1 LFGKKETFTFVK
13 RLLFKNFFNFQKTNN
28 MSTITGKKQ
37 ILKGGEF
44 IIRESSWDEVYI
56 PEQITEEQQM
66 MRDMTKDFVTKEIDP
81 YLEEYDKDPMKGV
94 EVLNKAGELGLLALH
109 IPEEYGG
116 AGKDLTTYSYVTEI
130 LGWGHGMSVA
140 IGAHTGIGTCPII
153 YYGNEEQRAKYLP
166 KLATGELKAAYC
178 LTEPWSGSDALG
190 ARTKAVLSEDGK
202 YYILNGQKM
211 WITNAGFADIFI
223 VFAKI
228 DGDDKKF
235 TAFIVERGYE
245 GVSVGAEEKKMGIKS
260 SSTRQV
266 FFNNVK
272 VPAENL
278 LGEIGKGHKIAFQ
291 ILNIGRYKLCNGVL
305 GGAKRAIAQAVK
317 YANERQQ
324 FKVPISSFGAIKQ
337 KLGEMA
343 IRTWAAE
350 SASYRVCDLIN
361 QKEHEL
367 KAAGKSMTEY
377 LTGGAEEYQIECAL
391 LKVIG
396 SEVLDY
402 VVDEALQIH
411 GGYGFSEE
419 YPMAR
424 AYRDSRINRI
434 FEGTNEINRMLSID
448 ALLKF
453 AMKGK
458 IDLMTPGMAVQKEL
472 MSVPDFGSGDDGTD
486 VFAAEKKALKNA
498 KKAFLLVAGGA
509 VQKLMQKLESEQEI
523 LIYAADV
530 LADIL
535 IMESAMLRAEKLV
548 NLHGLEASQLYVD
561 MVKCYFFDAMD
572 RIYVNGRQ
580 ALAAFASG
588 DELRMMLMGL
598 KRFTKYEI
606 INTKEIRRAVA
617 NKLIQEND
625 YVFWN

>member
-1 LFGKKETFTFVK
+1 
-13 RLLFKNFFNFQKTNN
+13 
-28 MSTITGKKQ
+28 MSTTTEKTTT
-37 ILKGGEF
+37 LKGGEF
-44 IIRESSWDEVYI
+44 IIKESQWQDVYI
-56 PEQITEEQQM
+56 PEQINEEQTM
-66 MRDMTKDFVTKEIDP
+66 MRQMAKDFVTKEIDP
-81 YLEEYDKDPMKGV
+81 RIEELDKDPMKGV
-94 EVLNKAGELGLLALH
+94 ELIDKAGELGLLGLH

-116 AGKDLTTYSYVTEI
+116 LGKDLTTFSFVTEV
-130 LGWGHGMSVA
+130 LGWGHGVSVA

-153 YYGNEEQRAKYLP
+153 YYGTDAQRAKYLP
-166 KLATGELKAAYC
+166 KLSTGELKAAYC

-190 ARTKAVLSEDGK
+190 AKTKAVLSDDKK
-202 YYILNGQKM
+202 YYTLNGQKM
-211 WITNAGFADIFI
+211 WITNAGFADVFI

-235 TAFIVERGYE
+235 TAFIVERSFE

-272 VPAENL
+272 VPVENL

-305 GGAKRAIAQAVK
+305 GGAKRGVTTAVK
-317 YANERQQ
+317 YANERMQ
-324 FKVPISSFGAIKQ
+324 FKTPISSFGAIKQ

-343 IRTWAAE
+343 VRVWVAE
-350 SASYRVCDLIN
+350 SASYRVCDLIL

-377 LTGGAEEYQIECAL
+377 LTGGAEEYQVECAL
-391 LKVIG
+391 LKVTG
-396 SEVLDY
+396 SETLDF

-424 AYRDSRINRI
+424 SYRDSRINRI

-458 IDLMTPGMAVQKEL
+458 LDLMTPGMAIQKEL
-472 MSVPDFGSGDDGTD
+472 MSVPDFSSPDADDIFG
-486 VFAAEKKALKNA
+486 AERKALKQA
-498 KKAFLLVAGGA
+498 KKAFLLVAGSA
-509 VQKLMQKLESEQEI
+509 VQKLMMQLEKEQEI
-523 LIYAADV
+523 LIHAADM
-530 LADIL
+530 LIDIL
-535 IMESAMLRAEKLV
+535 NMESAMLRAEKLV
-548 NLHGLEASQLYVD
+548 NLHGQEAAQIYVD

-572 RIYVNGRQ
+572 RINVAGKS
-580 ALAAFASG
+580 ALAAFATG
-588 DELRMMLMGL
+588 DELRIMLMGL

-606 INTKEIRRAVA
+606 INTKEIRRTVA
-617 NKLIQEND
+617 DKLIAEGA
-625 YVFWN
+625 YPFWD

>member
-1 LFGKKETFTFVK
+1 
-13 RLLFKNFFNFQKTNN
+13 
-28 MSTITGKKQ
+28 MSTSTDKKTL
-37 ILKGGEF
+37 LKGGEF
-44 IIRESSWDEVYI
+44 LVRESSWEEVFI
-56 PEQITEEQQM
+56 PEEISEEQQM
-66 MRDMTKDFVTKEIDP
+66 MRDMARDFIRTEIDP
-81 YLEEYDKDPMKGV
+81 NLEKLDAMEPGLAEAK
-94 EVLNKAGELGLLALH
+94 LAKAGELGLLALS

-116 AGKDLTTYSYVTEI
+116 MGKDLTTVSYVTEMI
-130 LGWGHGMSVA
+130 GGGHGFSVTL
-140 IGAHTGIGTCPII
+140 GAHTGIGTLPIL
-153 YYGNEEQRAKYLP
+153 YYGTEEQKQRYLP
-166 KLATGELKAAYC
+166 KLATGELRAAYC

-190 ARTKAVLSEDGK
+190 ARTKADPTEDGK
-202 YYILNGQKM
+202 HYILNGQKM

-223 VFAKI
+223 VFTKI
-228 DGDDKKF
+228 SGDDKKF
-235 TAFIVERGYE
+235 TAFIVERAFE

-291 ILNIGRYKLCNGVL
+291 ILNVGRYKLCNGVL
-305 GGAKRAIAQAVK
+305 GGAKRGLDQAVK

-324 FKVPISSFGAIKQ
+324 FKTPISQFGAIKQ

-343 IRTWAAE
+343 IRLWTAE
-350 SASYRVCDLIN
+350 AASYRVCDLIN

-391 LKVIG
+391 LKVLG

-458 IDLMTPGMAVQKEL
+458 IDLMSPAMAITKEL
-472 MSVPDFGSGDDGTD
+472 MSMPDMSMPDSEDIFG
-486 VFAAEKKALKNA
+486 AERKALRNA
-498 KKAFLLVAGGA
+498 KKAFLLVAGSA
-509 VQKLMQKLESEQEI
+509 VQKLMTKLEHEQEI
-523 LIYAADV
+523 LIHASDV
-530 LADIL
+530 LNDIL
-535 IMESAMLRAEKLV
+535 TMESAMLRAEKLV
-548 NLHGLEASQLYVD
+548 NLHGLEASQIYVD
-561 MVKCYFFDAMD
+561 MVKCFFFDAMD
-572 RIYVNGRQ
+572 RINVNGRQ
-580 ALAAFASG
+580 GLAAFAEG

-598 KRFTKYEI
+598 KRFTKYEM
-606 INTKEIRRAVA
+606 INTKNIRRKVA
-617 NKLIQEND
+617 DKLIAENG
-625 YVFWN
+625 YCFWN

>member
-1 LFGKKETFTFVK
+1 
-13 RLLFKNFFNFQKTNN
+13 
-28 MSTITGKKQ
+28 MSTTSTGTKTT
-37 ILKGGEF
+37 LKGGEF
-44 IIRESSWDEVYI
+44 IIKESQWQDVYI
-56 PEQITEEQQM
+56 PEQIDEEQTA
-66 MRDMTKDFVTKEIDP
+66 MREMTKDFIRKEIDP
-81 YLEEYDKDPMKGV
+81 RLEELDKDPMKGQ
-94 EVLNKAGELGLLALH
+94 EIIDKAGELGLLGLH

-116 AGKDLTTYSYVTEI
+116 LGKDLTSFSYVTEI
-130 LGWGHGMSVA
+130 LGWGHGVSVA

-153 YYGNEEQRAKYLP
+153 YYGNADQRAKYLP
-166 KLATGELKAAYC
+166 KLATGELKAAYA

-190 ARTKAVLSEDGK
+190 AKTKAVLSDDKK

-211 WITNAGFADIFI
+211 WITNAGFADVFV

-235 TAFIVERGYE
+235 TGFIVEKSYE

-272 VPAENL
+272 VPVENL
-278 LGEIGKGHKIAFQ
+278 LGEEGKGHKIAFQ

-305 GGAKRAIAQAVK
+305 GGAKRALAVAVK

-324 FKVPISSFGAIKQ
+324 FKTNISKFGAIKH

-350 SASYRVCDLIN
+350 SASYRVCDLIQ

-367 KAAGKSMTEY
+367 KNAGKSMTEY

-391 LKVIG
+391 LKVMG
-396 SEVLDY
+396 SEVLDF
-402 VVDEALQIH
+402 VVDEALQVH

-424 AYRDSRINRI
+424 SYRDSRINRI

-448 ALLKF
+448 AMMKF

-458 IDLMTPGMAVQKEL
+458 LDLMGPGMAIQKEL
-472 MSVPDFGSGDDGTD
+472 MSVPDFSTPDADDIFG
-486 VFAAEKKALKNA
+486 VERKALKNA

-509 VQKLMQKLESEQEI
+509 VQKLMMKLSEEQEI
-523 LIYAADV
+523 LMNASDMLI
-530 LADIL
+530 DIL
-535 IMESAMLRAEKLV
+535 AMESAMLRAEKLV
-548 NLHGLEASQLYVD
+548 NLHGLEAAQIYVD

-572 RIYVNGRQ
+572 RINTAGRS
-580 ALAAFASG
+580 ALAAYASG
-588 DELRMMLMGL
+588 DEQRIMLMGL
-598 KRFTKYEI
+598 KRFTKYEV

-617 NKLIQEND
+617 DRLIAENG
-625 YVFWN
+625 YCFWD

>member
-1 LFGKKETFTFVK
+1 MSDTSTGT
-13 RLLFKNFFNFQKTNN
+13 KT
-28 MSTITGKKQ
+28 T
-37 ILKGGEF
+37 LKGGEF
-44 IIRESSWDEVYI
+44 IIKESQWQDVYI
-56 PEQITEEQQM
+56 PEQIDEEQTA
-66 MRDMTKDFVTKEIDP
+66 MREMTKDFIRKEVDP
-81 YLEEYDKDPMKGV
+81 RLEELDKEPMKSV
-94 EVLNKAGELGLLALH
+94 EIIDKAGELGLLGLH

-116 AGKDLTTYSYVTEI
+116 LGKDLTSFSYVTEV
-130 LGWGHGMSVA
+130 LGWGHGVSVA

-153 YYGNEEQRAKYLP
+153 YYGNDEQRSRYLP
-166 KLATGELKAAYC
+166 KLATGELKAAYA

-190 ARTKAVLSEDGK
+190 AKTKAVLSEDGK
-202 YYILNGQKM
+202 HYVLNGQKM
-211 WITNAGFADIFI
+211 WITNAGFADVFV

-235 TAFIVERGYE
+235 TGFIVERAFE

-272 VPAENL
+272 VPVENL
-278 LGEIGKGHKIAFQ
+278 LGEVGKGHKIAFQ

-305 GGAKRAIAQAVK
+305 GGAKRAIDVAVK
-317 YANERQQ
+317 YSNERQQ
-324 FKVPISSFGAIKQ
+324 FKTNISQFGAIKQ

-350 SASYRVCDLIN
+350 SASYRVCDLIQ

-367 KAAGKSMTEY
+367 KEAGKTMTEY

-391 LKVIG
+391 LKVMG
-396 SEVLDY
+396 SEVLDF
-402 VVDEALQIH
+402 VVDEGLQIH

-424 AYRDSRINRI
+424 SYRDSRINRI

-458 IDLMTPGMAVQKEL
+458 LDLMGPGMAIQKEL
-472 MSVPDFGSGDDGTD
+472 MSVPDFSTPDADDIFGN
-486 VFAAEKKALKNA
+486 ERKALKNA

-509 VQKLMQKLESEQEI
+509 VQKLMMKLSEEQEI
-523 LIYAADV
+523 LIHASDV
-530 LADIL
+530 LIDIL
-535 IMESAMLRAEKLV
+535 AMESAMLRAEKLV
-548 NLHGLEASQLYVD
+548 NLHGQEASQIYID
-561 MVKCYFFDAMD
+561 MVKCFFFDAMD
-572 RIYVNGRQ
+572 RINVNGKS
-580 ALAAFASG
+580 ALAAFATG
-588 DELRMMLMGL
+588 DELRIMAMGL
-598 KRFTKYEI
+598 KRFTKYDFV
-606 INTKEIRRAVA
+606 NTKNIRRTVA
-617 NKLIQEND
+617 DKLIAENG
-625 YVFWN
+625 YCFWD

>member
-1 LFGKKETFTFVK
+1 
-13 RLLFKNFFNFQKTNN
+13 
-28 MSTITGKKQ
+28 MSTSTDKKTL
-37 ILKGGEF
+37 LKGGEF
-44 IIRESSWDEVYI
+44 LVRESSWEEVFI
-56 PEQITEEQQM
+56 PEEITEEQQM
-66 MRDMTKDFVTKEIDP
+66 MRDMARDFIRTEIDP
-81 YLEEYDKDPMKGV
+81 NLEKLDAMEPGLAEAK
-94 EVLNKAGELGLLALH
+94 LAKAGELGLLALS

-116 AGKDLTTYSYVTEI
+116 MGKDITTVSYVTEMI
-130 LGWGHGMSVA
+130 GGGHGFSVTL
-140 IGAHTGIGTCPII
+140 GAHTGIGTLPIL
-153 YYGNEEQRAKYLP
+153 YYGTDEQKQKYLP
-166 KLATGELKAAYC
+166 KLATGELRAAYC

-190 ARTKAVLSEDGK
+190 ARTKADPTEDGK
-202 YYILNGQKM
+202 HYILNGQKM

-223 VFAKI
+223 VFTKI
-228 DGDDKKF
+228 SGDDKKF
-235 TAFIVERGYE
+235 TAFIVERGFE

-305 GGAKRAIAQAVK
+305 GGAKRGLDQAVK

-324 FKVPISSFGAIKQ
+324 FKTPIAQFGAIKQ

-343 IRTWAAE
+343 IRLWTAE

-391 LKVIG
+391 LKVLG
-396 SEVLDY
+396 SEVLDF

-458 IDLMTPGMAVQKEL
+458 IDLMSPAMAITKEL
-472 MSVPDFGSGDDGTD
+472 MSMPDMSMPDSDDIFG
-486 VFAAEKKALKNA
+486 AERKALRNA
-498 KKAFLLVAGGA
+498 KKAFLLVAGSA
-509 VQKLMQKLESEQEI
+509 VQKLMTKLEHEQEI
-523 LIYAADV
+523 LIHASDV
-530 LADIL
+530 LNDIL
-535 IMESAMLRAEKLV
+535 TMESAMLRAEKLV
-548 NLHGLEASQLYVD
+548 NLHGAEAASIYVD
-561 MVKCYFFDAMD
+561 MVKCFFFDAMD
-572 RIYVNGRQ
+572 RINVNGRQ
-580 ALAAFASG
+580 GLAAFAEG

-598 KRFTKYEI
+598 KRFTKYEM
-606 INTKEIRRAVA
+606 INLNHGYACILCTR
-617 NKLIQEND
+617 L
-625 YVFWN
+625 

>member
-1 LFGKKETFTFVK
+1 
-13 RLLFKNFFNFQKTNN
+13 
-28 MSTITGKKQ
+28 MSTSTDKKTL
-37 ILKGGEF
+37 LKGGEF
-44 IIRESSWDEVYI
+44 LVRESSWEEVFI
-56 PEQITEEQQM
+56 PEEITEEQQM
-66 MRDMTKDFVTKEIDP
+66 MRDMARDFIRTEIDP
-81 YLEEYDKDPMKGV
+81 NLEKLDAMEPGLAEAK
-94 EVLNKAGELGLLALH
+94 LAKAGELGLLALS

-116 AGKDLTTYSYVTEI
+116 MGKDITTVSYVTEMI
-130 LGWGHGMSVA
+130 GGGHGFSVTL
-140 IGAHTGIGTCPII
+140 GAHTGIGTLPIL
-153 YYGNEEQRAKYLP
+153 YYGTDEQKQKYLP
-166 KLATGELKAAYC
+166 KLATGELRAAYC

-190 ARTKAVLSEDGK
+190 ARTKADPTEDGK
-202 YYILNGQKM
+202 HYILNGQKM

-223 VFAKI
+223 VFTKI
-228 DGDDKKF
+228 SGDDKKF
-235 TAFIVERGYE
+235 TAFIVERGFE

-305 GGAKRAIAQAVK
+305 GGAKRGLDQAVK

-324 FKVPISSFGAIKQ
+324 FKTPIAQFGAIKQ

-343 IRTWAAE
+343 IRLWTAE

-391 LKVIG
+391 LKVLG
-396 SEVLDY
+396 SEVLDF

-458 IDLMTPGMAVQKEL
+458 IDLMSPAMAITKEL
-472 MSVPDFGSGDDGTD
+472 MSMPDMSMPDSDDIFG
-486 VFAAEKKALKNA
+486 AERKALRNA
-498 KKAFLLVAGGA
+498 KKAFLLVAGSA
-509 VQKLMQKLESEQEI
+509 VQKLMTKLEHEQEI
-523 LIYAADV
+523 LIHASDV
-530 LADIL
+530 LNDIL
-535 IMESAMLRAEKLV
+535 TMESAMLRAEKLV
-548 NLHGLEASQLYVD
+548 NLHGAEAASIYVD
-561 MVKCYFFDAMD
+561 MVKCFFFDAMD
-572 RIYVNGRQ
+572 RINVNGRQ
-580 ALAAFASG
+580 GLAAFAEG

-598 KRFTKYEI
+598 KRFTKYEM
-606 INTKEIRRAVA
+606 INTKNIRRKVA
-617 NKLIQEND
+617 DKLIAENG
-625 YVFWN
+625 YCFWN

>member
-1 LFGKKETFTFVK
+1 MSSTTT
-13 RLLFKNFFNFQKTNN
+13 NKT
-28 MSTITGKKQ
+28 TA
-37 ILKGGEF
+37 LKGGEF
-44 IIRESSWDEVYI
+44 LVKESNWQDIYI
-56 PEQITEEQQM
+56 PEQVTEEQQM
-66 MRDMTKDFVTKEIDP
+66 LRQAAKDFITKEIDP
-81 YLEEYDKDPMKGV
+81 RLEELDNNPMLGV
-94 EVLNKAGELGLLALH
+94 EILDKAGELGLLGLH

-116 AGKDLTTYSYVTEI
+116 SGQDLTTFSYVTEV
-130 LGWGHGMSVA
+130 LGWGHGMSVG
-140 IGAHTGIGTCPII
+140 IGAHTGIGTCPIL
-153 YYGNEEQRAKYLP
+153 YYGNDEQRAKYLP

-202 YYILNGQKM
+202 HYILNGQKM
-211 WITNAGFADIFI
+211 WITNAGFADVFV

-235 TAFIVERGYE
+235 TAFIVEKGME
-245 GVSVGAEEKKMGIKS
+245 GLSVGAEEKKMGIKA

-272 VPAENL
+272 VPVENL
-278 LGEIGKGHKIAFQ
+278 LGEAGKGHKIAFQ

-305 GGAKRAIAQAVK
+305 GGAKRALGAGVR

-324 FKVPISSFGAIKQ
+324 FKTPISSFGAIKQ
-337 KLGEMA
+337 KIGEMA
-343 IRTWAAE
+343 IRTWVTE
-350 SASYRVCDLIN
+350 SASYRVCDMIL

-377 LTGGAEEYQIECAL
+377 LTGGAEEYQVECAL
-391 LKVIG
+391 LKVAG
-396 SEVLDY
+396 SEVLDF

-424 AYRDSRINRI
+424 SYRDSRINRI

-458 IDLMTPGMAVQKEL
+458 IDLMTPGMAIQKEL
-472 MSVPDFGSGDDGTD
+472 MSVPDMNSVDSEDIFG
-486 VFAAEKKALKNA
+486 AERKALKNA
-498 KKAFLLVAGGA
+498 KKAFLLVAGSA
-509 VQKLMQKLESEQEI
+509 VQKLMMKLSEEQEI
-523 LIYAADV
+523 LIHS
-530 LADIL
+530 ADIL
-535 IMESAMLRAEKLV
+535 IEILNMESAMLRAEKLV
-548 NLHGLEASQLYVD
+548 NLHGQEAAQIYVD

-572 RIYVNGRQ
+572 RINVAGKS
-580 ALAAFASG
+580 ALAAFAGG
-588 DELRMMLMGL
+588 DELRIMLMGL
-598 KRFTKYEI
+598 KRFTKYEV
-606 INTKEIRRAVA
+606 INTKDVRRVVA
-617 NKLIQEND
+617 DKLIAENG
-625 YVFWN
+625 YCFWD

>member
-1 LFGKKETFTFVK
+1 MSDTSTGT
-13 RLLFKNFFNFQKTNN
+13 KT
-28 MSTITGKKQ
+28 T
-37 ILKGGEF
+37 LKGGEF
-44 IIRESSWDEVYI
+44 IIKESQWQDVYI
-56 PEQITEEQQM
+56 PEQIDEEQTA
-66 MRDMTKDFVTKEIDP
+66 MREMTKDFIRKEVDP
-81 YLEEYDKDPMKGV
+81 RLEELDKEPMKSV
-94 EVLNKAGELGLLALH
+94 EIIDKAGELGLLGLH

-116 AGKDLTTYSYVTEI
+116 LGKDLTSFSYVTEV
-130 LGWGHGMSVA
+130 LGWGHGVSVA

-153 YYGNEEQRAKYLP
+153 YYGNDEQRSRYLP
-166 KLATGELKAAYC
+166 KLATGELKAAYA

-190 ARTKAVLSEDGK
+190 AKTKAVLSEDGK
-202 YYILNGQKM
+202 HYVLNGQKM
-211 WITNAGFADIFI
+211 WITNAGFADVFV

-235 TAFIVERGYE
+235 TGFIVERAFE

-272 VPAENL
+272 VPVENL
-278 LGEIGKGHKIAFQ
+278 LGEVGKGHKIAFQ

-305 GGAKRAIAQAVK
+305 GGAKRAIDVAVK
-317 YANERQQ
+317 YSNERQQ
-324 FKVPISSFGAIKQ
+324 FKTNISQFGAIKQ

-350 SASYRVCDLIN
+350 SASYRVCDLIQ

-367 KAAGKSMTEY
+367 KEAGKTMTEY

-391 LKVIG
+391 LKVMG

-402 VVDEALQIH
+402 VVDEGLQIH

-424 AYRDSRINRI
+424 SYRDSRINRI

-458 IDLMTPGMAVQKEL
+458 LDLMGPGMAIQKEL
-472 MSVPDFGSGDDGTD
+472 MSVPDFSTPDADDIFGN
-486 VFAAEKKALKNA
+486 ERKALKNA

-509 VQKLMQKLESEQEI
+509 VQKLMMKLSEEQEI
-523 LIYAADV
+523 LIHASDV
-530 LADIL
+530 LIDIL
-535 IMESAMLRAEKLV
+535 AMESAMLRAEKLV
-548 NLHGLEASQLYVD
+548 NLHGQEASQIYID
-561 MVKCYFFDAMD
+561 MVKCFFFDAMD
-572 RIYVNGRQ
+572 RINVNGKS
-580 ALAAFASG
+580 ALAAFATG
-588 DELRMMLMGL
+588 DELRIMAMGL
-598 KRFTKYEI
+598 KRFTKYDFV
-606 INTKEIRRAVA
+606 NTKNIRRAVA
-617 NKLIQEND
+617 DKLIAENG
-625 YVFWN
+625 YCFWD

>member
-1 LFGKKETFTFVK
+1 
-13 RLLFKNFFNFQKTNN
+13 
-28 MSTITGKKQ
+28 MSTLTDNKKLLQ
-37 ILKGGEF
+37 GGEF
-44 IIRESSWDEVYI
+44 LIKESSWEETYI
-56 PEQITEEQQM
+56 PEEITEEQKM
-66 MRDMTKDFVTKEIDP
+66 MRDMTKDFINTEIEP
-81 YLEEYDKDPMKGV
+81 NLEKFDHEPMLGV
-94 EVLNKAGELGLLALH
+94 EVLNKAGELGLLGLH
-109 IPEEYGG
+109 IPTEYGG
-116 AGKDLTTYSYVTEI
+116 EGKDLTTFSYVTEI

-153 YYGNEEQRAKYLP
+153 YYGTDEQRAKYLP

-202 YYILNGQKM
+202 YYTLTGQKM
-211 WITNAGFADIFI
+211 WITNAGFADVFV

-235 TAFIVERGYE
+235 TGFIVEKGFE

-278 LGEIGKGHKIAFQ
+278 LGEAGKGHKIAFQ

-305 GGAKRAIAQAVK
+305 GGAKRALGQAVK

-324 FKVPISSFGAIKQ
+324 FKTPISQFGAIKQ

-350 SASYRVCDLIN
+350 SASYRVCDWIN
-361 QKEHEL
+361 QKEHDL

-402 VVDEALQIH
+402 VVDEGLQIH

-458 IDLMTPGMAVQKEL
+458 IDLMSPAMAIQKEL
-472 MSVPDFGSGDDGTD
+472 MSVPDFGSGGDSNDI
-486 VFAAEKKALKNA
+486 FATERKALKNA
-498 KKAFLLVAGGA
+498 KKAFLLIAGGA
-509 VQKLMQKLESEQEI
+509 VQKLMQKLSEEQEI
-523 LIYAADV
+523 LIHAADV

-535 IMESAMLRAEKLV
+535 VMESAMLRAEKLV
-548 NLHGLEASQLYVD
+548 NLHGQEAAQIYVD
-561 MVKCYFFDAMD
+561 MVKCYFFDAME
-572 RIYVNGRQ
+572 RIGVNGRS

-588 DELRMMLMGL
+588 DELRMMTMGL
-598 KRFTKYEI
+598 KRFTKYET
-606 INTKEIRRAVA
+606 INTKNIRRAVA
-617 NKLIQEND
+617 DKLIDENG
-625 YVFWN
+625 YPFWD

>member
-1 LFGKKETFTFVK
+1 
-13 RLLFKNFFNFQKTNN
+13 
-28 MSTITGKKQ
+28 MSTATTNKTT
-37 ILKGGEF
+37 LKGGEF
-44 IIRESSWDEVYI
+44 IIKESQWQDVYI
-56 PEQITEEQQM
+56 PEQIDEEQTA
-66 MRDMTKDFVTKEIDP
+66 MREMTKEFVRKEIDP
-81 YLEEYDKDPMKGV
+81 RLEELDKDPMKGV
-94 EVLNKAGELGLLALH
+94 ELVNKAGELGLLGLH

-116 AGKDLTTYSYVTEI
+116 LGKDLISFSYVTEI
-130 LGWGHGMSVA
+130 LGWGHGVSVA

-153 YYGNEEQRAKYLP
+153 YYGTDAQRAKYLP

-190 ARTKAVLSEDGK
+190 AKTKAVLSDDK
-202 YYILNGQKM
+202 KHYVLNGQKM
-211 WITNAGFADIFI
+211 WITNAGFADVFI

-235 TAFIVERGYE
+235 TGFIVERGYE
-245 GVSVGAEEKKMGIKS
+245 GLSVGAEEKKMGIKS

-272 VPAENL
+272 VPVENL
-278 LGEIGKGHKIAFQ
+278 LGEEGKGHKIAFQ

-305 GGAKRAIAQAVK
+305 GGSKRALAVAVK
-317 YANERQQ
+317 YSNERQQ
-324 FKVPISSFGAIKQ
+324 FKTNISQFGAIKH

-343 IRTWAAE
+343 IRTWMAE

-391 LKVIG
+391 LKVLG
-396 SEVLDY
+396 SEVLDF

-424 AYRDSRINRI
+424 SYRDSRINRI

-458 IDLMTPGMAVQKEL
+458 LDLMTPGMAIQKEL
-472 MSVPDFGSGDDGTD
+472 MSVPDFSSPDADD
-486 VFAAEKKALKNA
+486 VFGAEKKALKNA
-498 KKAFLLVAGGA
+498 KKAFILVAGGA
-509 VQKLMQKLESEQEI
+509 VQKLMMGLEKEQEI
-523 LIYAADV
+523 LMHASDMLI
-530 LADIL
+530 DIL
-535 IMESAMLRAEKLV
+535 AMESGMLRAEKLV
-548 NLHGLEASQLYVD
+548 NLHGQEASQIYVD
-561 MVKCYFFDAMD
+561 MVKCFFFDAMD
-572 RIYVNGRQ
+572 RINVAGKS
-580 ALAAFASG
+580 ALVAFAVG
-588 DELRMMLMGL
+588 DELRIMLMGL
-598 KRFTKYEI
+598 KRFTKYETL
-606 INTKEIRRAVA
+606 NTKNVRRAVA
-617 NKLIQEND
+617 DKLIAENG
-625 YVFWN
+625 YCFWD

>member
-1 LFGKKETFTFVK
+1 
-13 RLLFKNFFNFQKTNN
+13 
-28 MSTITGKKQ
+28 MSTTTGTKTT
-37 ILKGGEF
+37 LKGGEF
-44 IIRESSWDEVYI
+44 IIKESQWQDVYI
-56 PEQITEEQQM
+56 PEQIDEEQTA
-66 MRDMTKDFVTKEIDP
+66 MREMTKDFIRKEIDP
-81 YLEEYDKDPMKGV
+81 RLEELDKDPMKGQ
-94 EVLNKAGELGLLALH
+94 EIIDKAGELGLLGLH

-116 AGKDLTTYSYVTEI
+116 LGKDLTSFSYVTEI
-130 LGWGHGMSVA
+130 LGWGHGVSVA

-153 YYGNEEQRAKYLP
+153 YYGNAEQRSRYLP
-166 KLATGELKAAYC
+166 KLATGELKAAYA

-190 ARTKAVLSEDGK
+190 AKTKAVLSEDK
-202 YYILNGQKM
+202 KHYILNGQKM
-211 WITNAGFADIFI
+211 WITNAGFADVFV

-235 TAFIVERGYE
+235 TGFIVEKTYE
-245 GVSVGAEEKKMGIKS
+245 GFSVGAEEKKMGIKS

-272 VPAENL
+272 VPVENL
-278 LGEIGKGHKIAFQ
+278 LGEEGKGHKIAFQ

-305 GGAKRAIAQAVK
+305 GGAKRALGVAVK

-324 FKVPISSFGAIKQ
+324 FKTNISQFGAIKH

-350 SASYRVCDLIN
+350 SASYRVCDLIQ

-367 KAAGKSMTEY
+367 KDAGKSMTEY

-391 LKVIG
+391 LKVMG
-396 SEVLDY
+396 SEVLDF
-402 VVDEALQIH
+402 VVDEALQVH

-424 AYRDSRINRI
+424 SYRDSRINRI

-448 ALLKF
+448 ALMKF

-458 IDLMTPGMAVQKEL
+458 LDLMGPGMAIQKEL
-472 MSVPDFGSGDDGTD
+472 MSVPDFSSPDADD
-486 VFAAEKKALKNA
+486 VFGAEKKALKNA

-509 VQKLMQKLESEQEI
+509 VQKLMMKLSEEQEI
-523 LIYAADV
+523 LMNASDMLI
-530 LADIL
+530 DIL
-535 IMESAMLRAEKLV
+535 AMESAMLRAEKLI
-548 NLHGLEASQLYVD
+548 NLHGLEASQIYVD

-572 RIYVNGRQ
+572 RINTAGRS
-580 ALAAFASG
+580 ALAAYATG
-588 DELRMMLMGL
+588 DEQRIMLMGL
-598 KRFTKYEI
+598 KRFTKYEV
-606 INTKEIRRAVA
+606 INTKQSRRAVA
-617 NKLIQEND
+617 DKLIAENG
-625 YVFWN
+625 YCFWD

>member
-1 LFGKKETFTFVK
+1 
-13 RLLFKNFFNFQKTNN
+13 
-28 MSTITGKKQ
+28 MSTATTNKTT
-37 ILKGGEF
+37 LKGGEF
-44 IIRESSWDEVYI
+44 IIKESQWQDVYI
-56 PEQITEEQQM
+56 PEQIDEEQTA
-66 MRDMTKDFVTKEIDP
+66 MREMTKEFVRKEIDP
-81 YLEEYDKDPMKGV
+81 RLEELDKDPLKGV
-94 EVLNKAGELGLLALH
+94 ELVNKAGDLGLLGLH

-116 AGKDLTTYSYVTEI
+116 LGKDLTSFSYVTEI
-130 LGWGHGMSVA
+130 LGWGHGVSVA

-153 YYGNEEQRAKYLP
+153 YYGTDAQRAKYLP

-190 ARTKAVLSEDGK
+190 AKTKAVLTDDKK
-202 YYILNGQKM
+202 YYVLNGQKM
-211 WITNAGFADIFI
+211 WITNAGFADVFI

-235 TAFIVERGYE
+235 TGFIVERGYE
-245 GVSVGAEEKKMGIKS
+245 GLSVGAEEKKMGIKS

-272 VPAENL
+272 VPVENL
-278 LGEIGKGHKIAFQ
+278 LGEEGKGHKIAFQ

-305 GGAKRAIAQAVK
+305 GGSKRALAVAVK
-317 YANERQQ
+317 YSNERQQ
-324 FKVPISSFGAIKQ
+324 FKTNISQFGAIKH

-343 IRTWAAE
+343 IRTWMAE

-391 LKVIG
+391 LKVLG
-396 SEVLDY
+396 SEVLDF

-424 AYRDSRINRI
+424 SYRDSRINRI

-458 IDLMTPGMAVQKEL
+458 LDLMTPGMAIQKEL
-472 MSVPDFGSGDDGTD
+472 MSVPDFSSPDADD
-486 VFAAEKKALKNA
+486 VFGTEKKALKNA
-498 KKAFLLVAGGA
+498 KKAFILVAGGA
-509 VQKLMQKLESEQEI
+509 VQKLMMGLEKEQEI
-523 LIYAADV
+523 LMHASDMLI
-530 LADIL
+530 DIL
-535 IMESAMLRAEKLV
+535 AMESGMLRAEKLV
-548 NLHGLEASQLYVD
+548 NLHGQEASQIYVD
-561 MVKCYFFDAMD
+561 MVKCFFFDAMD
-572 RIYVNGRQ
+572 RINVAGKS
-580 ALAAFASG
+580 ALVAFAVG
-588 DELRMMLMGL
+588 DELRIMLMGL
-598 KRFTKYEI
+598 KRFTKYETL
-606 INTKEIRRAVA
+606 NTKNVRRAVA
-617 NKLIQEND
+617 DKLIAENG
-625 YVFWN
+625 YCFWD